1 MLSFSCG
8 SILGRRTQGG
18 RSADCL
24 NSALVVIW
32 RLSAYARSSS
42 AAAFC
47 RAGGNAGCCFY
58 NVVYKSTK
66 VCTLIALNGSSMYMK
81 VLKCVHAIESVYIS
95 RPVDATK
102 YKARSTKYRERCSR
116 IAFASLRRPV
126 FSPRPRSC
134 AAVLLP
140 AWDVVQELPLL
151 PSQSCRVPPSRDV
164 VPESV
169 LFPSQNRQILPS
181 RDVAQDERHIVL
193 AWENYSFA
201 GTETGPCLHNVPP
214 WERTALL
221 GGEGLR
227 RFRG

>member
-1 MLSFSCG
+1 MP
-8 SILGRRTQGG
+8 
-18 RSADCL
+18 
-24 NSALVVIW
+24 VV
-32 RLSAYARSSS
+32 
-42 AAAFC
+42 AFTKLC
-47 RAGGNAGCCFY
+47 
-58 NVVYKSTK
+58 TK

-102 YKARSTKYRERCSR
+102 YKARSIKYRERCSR
-116 IAFASLRRPV
+116 VAFASLRRPV

-140 AWDVVQELPLL
+140 ARDVVQELPLL
-151 PSQSCRVPPSRDV
+151 PSQSRRV
-164 VPESV
+164 
-169 LFPSQNRQILPS
+169 LPS
-181 RDVAQDERHIVL
+181 RDVSQHSRHIHLAWERLVRPSAGALPSKDVAPDERRIVL
-193 AWENYSFA
+193 AWENYGFA

-227 RFRG
+227 RFRR